1 MIITYISEIG
11 SSVYKSQV
19 LDLINKLNDTGH
31 DVNHIEGISIKN
43 YLFFMLHKIFLKK
56 KSKQIFFPVIPSY
69 PFITNIN
76 FLIFKSSSIYNVLKK
91 SDLIIMRSEK
101 YAIYINNSFTGKT
114 IVDIRGVGFEEY
126 KLYYKAT
133 KVMKWLKLIYFMNR
147 TKRISEANFNFSAV
161 SQSLIDYVKNNYN
174 YNSIFY
180 NPCLSNNNFVFNIEL
195 RKSVR
200 KSLGLNEKN
209 ILIVYSSN
217 TLGKWQL
224 SFDELVKNTGKSY
237 FFLNLSRNKM
247 NYPNVINKF
256 VKHEDVPKYLNAADF
271 GIIFRN
277 NDIVNNTACPVKY
290 VEYVSCG
297 LPVIHNDSVFEIVNF
312 IGNTKYSIPYTERN
326 ILDLHKFKLSTSE
339 RINLS
344 FKSKKTYGIDQVV
357 QNYIQYFD

>member
-19 LDLINKLNDTGH
+19 LDLIDKLNETSH
-31 DVNHIEGISIKN
+31 DVYHIEGISIKN
-43 YLFFMLHKIFLKK
+43 YLFFMLQKVFQKK
-56 KSKQIFFPVIPSY
+56 NSQKIFFPIIPSY

-76 FLIFKSSSIYNVLKK
+76 FIIFKSLPIYNALKQ

-101 YAIYINNSFTGKT
+101 YAIYINNSFTSKT
-114 IVDIRGVGFEEY
+114 IVDIRGAGFEEY
-126 KLYYKAT
+126 KLYYKAS
-133 KVMKWLKLIYFMNR
+133 KIMKRLKLIYFMKR

-161 SQSLIDYVKNNYN
+161 SHSLVDYVKHNYN
-174 YNSIFY
+174 TNSISR

-195 RKSVR
+195 RKSAR
-200 KSLGLNEKN
+200 KYLGLHEKN

-217 TLGKWQL
+217 TIGKWQL
-224 SFDELVKNTGKSY
+224 SFEELVKNSSENY
-237 FFLNLSRNKM
+237 YFLNLSRSKL
-247 NYPNVINKF
+247 NYPNVINIF
-256 VKHEDVPKYLNAADF
+256 VRHEDVPKYLNAADF

-277 NDIVNNTACPVKY
+277 NDVVNNTACPVKY

-297 LPVIHNDSVFEIVNF
+297 LPVIHNDSVFEIVDF
-312 IGNTKYSIPYTERN
+312 IGNTKYSIPYTEKN
-326 ILDLHKFKLSTSE
+326 FLDLHKFKLSANE

-344 FKSKKTYGIDQVV
+344 YKSKKTYGIDQVA